1 MLRDLKI
8 AELRILCE
16 IPNQPSLRSLARLCG
31 ETPQNMSK
39 ILINIEKKTGEKL
52 VFRSAQGYEPTEA
65 SYQIAKSLEPIVS
78 KLANFT
84 LESDWEEKETT
95 TFYSLCSR
103 AFMNFCFAPSIVEAF
118 TNLESKVG
126 FRFLDASPRR
136 KEEWARLGLLDVI
149 LSIGELNLNKDWNQ
163 EAIGE
168 IKWAFFTRINHPIGP
183 VTTISKLQKYPI
195 ILHSH
200 IDGSRIL
207 DGLSIGT
214 KKLAPKVF
222 GAFTETNLAALQI
235 AAKTN
240 QICFVPE
247 VIVRSLGLNY
257 QVQKLVV
264 SDFSDSPPALRLYAH
279 KDRVK
284 MTHLKIM
291 KKAVSKILT

>member
-1 MLRDLKI
+1 
-8 AELRILCE
+8 
-16 IPNQPSLRSLARLCG
+16 
-31 ETPQNMSK
+31 MSK
-39 ILINIEKKTGEKL
+39 ILLNIEKKIGDKL

-65 SYQIAKSLEPIVS
+65 AYQFAKTLEPIVT
-78 KLANFT
+78 KLTNFK
-84 LESDWEEKETT
+84 LESDWEEKEATIL
-95 TFYSLCSR
+95 YSLCSR

-118 TNLESKVG
+118 SNLESQVG

-136 KEEWARLGLLDVI
+136 KEEWARLGLLDLI
-149 LSIGELNLNKDWNQ
+149 LSVGDLNLTKEWSQ

-168 IKWAFFTRINHPIGP
+168 IKWAFYTRLNHPLGL
-183 VTTISKLQKYPI
+183 VTTISKLEKYPI

-207 DGLSIGT
+207 DGLFIGT
-214 KKLAPKVF
+214 KKWAPKIF

-235 AAKTN
+235 AAKTT

-247 VIVRSLGLNY
+247 VIVKSLGLNY

-264 SDFSDSPPALRLYAH
+264 SDFFDSSLALRLYAH

-284 MTHLKIM
+284 MTHLKII
-291 KKAVSKILT
+291 KKAVSKVLS